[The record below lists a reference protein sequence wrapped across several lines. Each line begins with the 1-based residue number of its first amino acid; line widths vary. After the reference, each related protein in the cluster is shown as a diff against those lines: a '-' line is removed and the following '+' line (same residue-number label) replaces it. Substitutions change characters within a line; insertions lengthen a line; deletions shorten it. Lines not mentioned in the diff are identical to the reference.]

1 MRDRAHVAC
10 CHVTTYHCASS
21 TTNTIATLKDTRQL
35 ASSLLNVTNN
45 CVTRPISRKNKVLSF
60 PMDEIRDGCP
70 FLKTAAAESCRR
82 QLHGI
87 KILKFYSEDAGR
99 YDAQDKHLAK
109 QRSLELL

>member
-1 MRDRAHVAC
+1 
-10 CHVTTYHCASS
+10 
-21 TTNTIATLKDTRQL
+21 
-35 ASSLLNVTNN
+35 
-45 CVTRPISRKNKVLSF
+45 
-60 PMDEIRDGCP
+60 MDEIRDGCP